1 MNSNYSQFSV
11 NLYGELEKLSPVL
24 SKGRCRIFYKYGNRN
39 GSYISDEFAEKL
51 ISTLPYTPVKGIYDE
66 ESQDYTDHGTE
77 RDLGRIYGIVPE
89 NPNFAWETHLD
100 EDGIQRV
107 YACCDVY
114 IFTAIYKEA
123 AQISNKSQSMEL
135 YAPSIK
141 GQWEYIDGQKYFK
154 FEDGCFLG
162 LQILGDE
169 TEPCFEGAAFFT
181 LYNKLKEMVEQIEKY
196 TVEFREEGGKSN
208 MASLN
213 FRLSDR
219 EKFDA
224 LWMLLNDKYNEE
236 NEWAI
241 TYGIQDIYEEYA
253 LAFNYETGSYE
264 RVYYTKDDE
273 ANVITIT
280 DRKECYIIDMP
291 KEEYEALQ
299 MLKEYN
305 NGTYANINEK
315 FENIDT
321 LKAENEEF
329 SAKIEELNN
338 NISTLTTERDE
349 NAQNFSIAQEKI
361 DALTEEVNSLTAYKK
376 EIEKQEKEQVL
387 DSYSE
392 LLPSEV
398 LESYTEEKLEQY
410 NATELDKEL
419 AYELKKNHSE
429 VFTNKPM
436 FVPKDNVLKD
446 GIESIL
452 DKYKK

>member
-1 MNSNYSQFSV
+1 
-11 NLYGELEKLSPVL
+11 
-24 SKGRCRIFYKYGNRN
+24 
-39 GSYISDEFAEKL
+39 
-51 ISTLPYTPVKGIYDE
+51 
-66 ESQDYTDHGTE
+66 
-77 RDLGRIYGIVPE
+77 
-89 NPNFAWETHLD
+89 
-100 EDGIQRV
+100 
-107 YACCDVY
+107 
-114 IFTAIYKEA
+114 
-123 AQISNKSQSMEL
+123 
-135 YAPSIK
+135 
-141 GQWEYIDGQKYFK
+141 
-154 FEDGCFLG
+154 
-162 LQILGDE
+162 
-169 TEPCFEGAAFFT
+169 
-181 LYNKLKEMVEQIEKY
+181 MVEQIEKY